1 MPSRGKRFSVNQ
13 MPLVLA
19 GTAMVLA
26 FSRICLKA
34 STVEMSGFGSRAF
47 IHRRAAADEIRR
59 IVSEP
64 VEAQEEMKLAA

>member
-1 MPSRGKRFSVNQ
+1 MVSSQRAVQR
-13 MPLVLA
+13 LRDAEHLAEVLDRQRA
-19 GTAMVLA
+19 
-26 FSRICLKA
+26 
-34 STVEMSGFGSRAF
+34 VEMSGFGSRAF